1 MIDISALD
9 EHGLEDILSEPTD
22 ATRDI
27 VAGLSGD
34 IVVWYWGAQARL
46 IAFAEPTQ
54 MLNL

>member
-27 VAGLSGD
+27 VAGSL
-34 IVVWYWGAQARL
+34 
-46 IAFAEPTQ
+46 
-54 MLNL
+54 